1 MDTDRKRIVLAGGSG
16 FLGSALAKELSA
28 RNYEVVVLARTPKA
42 RTDGVREFEWDGK
55 NLGEW
60 IQFLDGAEAVVN
72 LTGRSVNCH
81 HTPENL
87 REIIESRVNSVN
99 AITTAIYHATKPPR
113 SWVQSGSLAIYGDRG
128 DEWCDEQ
135 FVSQPGTA
143 VEICQAWEN
152 AFNFAPAPKTRKVL
166 LRIGFVLAR
175 DGGALSVLGKL
186 TKRCL
191 GGTAGNGRQF
201 VSWIHIADMNR
212 MFIEA
217 IERDD
222 LSGVFNASGPSPV
235 TNREFMREM
244 RRALRRPWSPPA
256 PAWAVR
262 FGSRLL
268 QTEASLALT
277 GRRCAPMRFLESGFI
292 FQFPDLRA
300 ALTDIYPQN

>member
-1 MDTDRKRIVLAGGSG
+1 MNKKRIVLAGGSG
-16 FLGSALAKELSA
+16 FLGSALAKELLS
-28 RNYEVVVLARTPKA
+28 RDYEVVVLTRSPRSRA
-42 RTDGVREFEWDGK
+42 DGVREFEWDGK

-60 IQFLDGAEAVVN
+60 IQFVNCAEAVVN
-72 LTGRSVNCH
+72 LTGRSVNCQ
-81 HTPENL
+81 HTPENV

-99 AITTAIYHATKPPR
+99 AIAAAIQHAAKPPQT
-113 SWVQSGSLAIYGDRG
+113 WVQSGSLAIYGDLG
-128 DEWCDEQ
+128 DEWADENYP
-135 FVSQPGTA
+135 SQSGTA
-143 VEICQAWEN
+143 VEICQHWEN
-152 AFNFAPAPKTRKVL
+152 TFNSAPSPKTRKIL
-166 LRIGFVLAR
+166 LRIGIVLAR

-186 TKRCL
+186 TKYCL

-201 VSWIHIADMNR
+201 ISWVHIADMNR

-262 FGSRLL
+262 IASRFLK
-268 QTEASLALT
+268 TEASLALT
-277 GRRCAPMRFLESGFI
+277 GRRCAPMHFLESSFT
-292 FQFPDLRA
+292 FQFPVLRE
-300 ALTDIYPQN
+300 ALADIYSH